1 MRHGDL
7 LGMGNTANVY
17 QWGNTEAIKIFHD
30 QERSRYEASKEAK
43 NAEIINNLNLRAP
56 RFCGTLEYEGKQCL
70 LYERINGPT
79 MLMQIA
85 PTISS
90 ISYYAK
96 QLAQLQVEIHQV
108 KVGIQPNLKTELS
121 SKIFSYEIISE
132 GEKQVIKEILE
143 HLPESNTLCHYDFH
157 PGNIILS
164 SEGPIIIDWLN
175 ALVGHEAADVART
188 SMMLQ
193 SNTLPPNAP
202 EILIRR
208 ELRELFHEEY
218 VKEYVMLSGKEY
230 EEITNWTVPTL
241 AYRIGEM
248 NGSNQ
253 IEVLSKLRMGL
264 KNLR

>member
-17 QWGNTEAIKIFHD
+17 QWGNTEVIKIFHD
-30 QERSRYEASKEAK
+30 QGSSRYEASKEAK
-43 NAEIINNLNLRAP
+43 NAEMIDNLKLRAP
-56 RFCGTLEYEGKQCL
+56 RFCGILEYEGKQCL

-90 ISYYAK
+90 ISCYAK
-96 QLAQLQVEIHQV
+96 QLAQLQDEMHQV
-108 KVGIQPNLKTELS
+108 KVGMHPTLKNELS
-121 SKIFSYEIISE
+121 SKIYSQELVSE
-132 GEKQVIKEILE
+132 DEKQVINKILE
-143 HLPESNTLCHYDFH
+143 HLPEGNTLCHYDFH

-175 ALVGHEAADVART
+175 ALVGHETADVART

-202 EILIRR
+202 KILIRR

-218 VKEYVMLSGKEY
+218 VKEYLMLTGKEY
-230 EEITNWTVPTL
+230 EEITNWTAPTL

-248 NGSNQ
+248 SGSNQ
-253 IEVLSKLRMGL
+253 TEVLTKLRMIL
-264 KNLR
+264 NR